1 MRAHCALYVDA
12 GYLLA
17 SAATRVTGTSLRNGV
32 VVDQGKLV
40 ESLIKQAEEVCGL
53 PLLRVNWYD
62 AGGRPGGQADHAQ
75 QALGMLPRVKL
86 RLGRISLQG
95 EQKGVDIRLGLDMT
109 MHGRNGV
116 AEVMFLVSGDDD
128 LTEAV
133 EEAQGHGVQVII
145 FAVPDQIGRPHAV
158 SRHLQR
164 EADGLVLIDP
174 ATIDAAVRPPM
185 PKPVRPEDDADP
197 VAPEPV
203 PHAVPAAVVT
213 AGPPERGRDATPTPA
228 ILARP
233 RSTPHPAAPATPA
246 AVSRRSHWANGELAW
261 STSTGSTPSVGSHV
275 GDFDEAERQLI
286 DEVARSVIASWR
298 VNATEPARQSLL
310 RGRPFIPGDL
320 DRALLMDLSAGLGI
334 YDIDD
339 HTRVQLR
346 DRFWVIADME
356 LG

>member
-17 SAATRVTGTSLRNGV
+17 SAATRVTGTSLRHGV
-32 VVDQGKLV
+32 VVDQGRLV
-40 ESLIKQAEEVCGL
+40 EGLIRQAEETCGL

-75 QALGMLPRVKL
+75 EALGMLPRVKL

-116 AEVMFLVSGDDD
+116 ADVMFLVSGDDD

-145 FAVPDQIGRPHAV
+145 FAVPDQLGRPHAV

-174 ATIDAAVRPPM
+174 ATIDTAIRPPM
-185 PKPVRPEDDADP
+185 PKPAASGEEIEPPAR
-197 VAPEPV
+197 EPV
-203 PHAVPAAVVT
+203 PEAVPVPVVP
-213 AGPPERGRDATPTPA
+213 AGPPERGPDAPPTPA

-233 RSTPHPAAPATPA
+233 RTAPHPVLPSSPAVA
-246 AVSRRSHWANGELAW
+246 RRSHWANGELAW
-261 STSTGSTPSVGSHV
+261 STSTGSAPAATPA
-275 GDFDEAERQLI
+275 GDLEAAEREQI

-298 VNATEPARQSLL
+298 LNATEQARQSLL

-334 YDIDD
+334 YELDD
-339 HTRVQLR
+339 HTRFALR